1 MQNEIDLNNYQVRTD
16 LAIEEVEKHPQKE
29 IINTTVNDVEE
40 NIKVTT
46 IKVTKK
52 LESEINKK
60 KGTYITIEFEDITDF
75 DNREKV
81 GKVLEEEIIK
91 LLEIKKIKDTDSCL
105 IIGLGNDKSTPD
117 SLGPKV
123 IERVLVTRHLFVLNT
138 DVKEGIRNVSAI
150 TPGVMGNTGIETS
163 EIISEVVKIVKPK
176 FVIIIDALAAS
187 SIERVNKTIQMT
199 DTGIH
204 PGSGIGNV
212 RKAINQELL
221 NIPVIAIGVPT
232 VVDATTI
239 VNDTINYLF
248 KHISYIKNNIN
259 KNKLVVKH
267 FDNYIDKLKN
277 KDLNQE
283 EKEEVIGML
292 GTLTEEEK
300 KNLIS
305 EVLTSIDYN
314 LIVTPKEI
322 DYIIN
327 KLGSVI
333 SSSINNALHKE
344 VTNY

>member
-91 LLEIKKIKDTDSCL
+91 LLETKKIKDTDSCL

-123 IERVLVTRHLFVLNT
+123 IERLLVTRHLFVLNT

-176 FVIIIDALAAS
+176 FVIIIEA
-187 SIERVNKTIQMT
+187 
-199 DTGIH
+199 
-204 PGSGIGNV
+204 
-212 RKAINQELL
+212 
-221 NIPVIAIGVPT
+221 
-232 VVDATTI
+232 
-239 VNDTINYLF
+239 
-248 KHISYIKNNIN
+248 
-259 KNKLVVKH
+259 
-267 FDNYIDKLKN
+267 
-277 KDLNQE
+277 
-283 EKEEVIGML
+283 
-292 GTLTEEEK
+292 
-300 KNLIS
+300 
-305 EVLTSIDYN
+305 
-314 LIVTPKEI
+314 
-322 DYIIN
+322 
-327 KLGSVI
+327 
-333 SSSINNALHKE
+333 
-344 VTNY
+344 